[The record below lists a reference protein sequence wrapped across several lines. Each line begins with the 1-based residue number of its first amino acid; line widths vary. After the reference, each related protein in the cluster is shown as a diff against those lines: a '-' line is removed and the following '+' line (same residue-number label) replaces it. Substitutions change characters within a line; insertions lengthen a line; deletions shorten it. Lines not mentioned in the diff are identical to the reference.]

1 MELCRYLRW
10 KGFYGRDWADGVGL
24 QAALDESDVPFSC
37 LKTCEAWGPDDSPA
51 APETCGSHRSCYRE
65 SELLRTLT

>member
-10 KGFYGRDWADGVGL
+10 KGYYGRDWEGEAGL
-24 QAALDESDVPFSC
+24 QEALDVNDVPFSC
-37 LKTCEAWGPDDSPA
+37 LKTCEPWGPDDSPA
-51 APETCGSHRSCYRE
+51 APDTCGSHRGCYQK